1 MSDALLAAE
10 LLAAAPS
17 RLGGIWLRGQAAER
31 NAVLALLNEAFAG
44 RPVRRLPVHI
54 DEERLCGGI
63 DVASS
68 LSAGY
73 RVEQAGLLQEAA
85 GGLLIIPMAERLSV
99 MVAGRIAQAMD
110 DGAGFALALID
121 DGGEEEIPPVSLT
134 ERAAFWCDFGAS
146 PPESGPDR
154 SGPDRSGANRSG
166 LDQSGADRFGAD
178 RFGPDQSDADQSG
191 PGIPKP
197 RRSLTASGATIT
209 PDDRKNLAALT
220 IALGVDSARAMLFA
234 QTAASLC
241 AQLDERDNIADQ
253 DMALVARL
261 ILGPRATRIP
271 QQAADEPPPPEAED
285 EPPPPPP
292 DAQDAPPPPAEG
304 DDSPPDDSEPE
315 QHDLD
320 QLDDLIL
327 AAALASIPKDL
338 LARMGEGR
346 GARRAT
352 SGGGEGRKRA
362 SQLRGRPLG
371 ARPGL
376 PRGGARLAL
385 IDTLR
390 AAVPWQEIR
399 RQQEGG
405 DAPKRLRI
413 RKGDLRIR
421 RFEERAEA
429 LTIFAVDASGSSAM
443 ARLAEAKGAVE
454 LMLAQSYVKRAQV
467 ALIAFRGTSAE
478 LLLPPTRSLT
488 RAKKVLG
495 ELPGGGGTP
504 LALGLAAASDL
515 AEAQVAR
522 GRTPFVA
529 VLTDGKGNID
539 KNGQPG
545 RAQAGAD
552 AMVAARRFALSGM
565 QGVVIDI
572 SARPQP
578 EAAAIAAAMRARYLA
593 LPRADARGVERAVS
607 ALQFG
612 NAG

>member
-1 MSDALLAAE
+1 MTDTLMAAR
-10 LLAAAPS
+10 LLAAAPR
-17 RLGGIWLRGQAAER
+17 RLGGIWLRGPGPEREAA
-31 NAVLALLNEAFAG
+31 LALLTAAFHG
-44 RPVRRLPVHI
+44 RPLRRVPVHI
-54 DEERLCGGI
+54 DEERLCGGL
-63 DVASS
+63 DVAAS
-68 LSAGY
+68 LSAGH
-73 RVEQAGLLQEAA
+73 RIEQTGMLQEAA
-85 GGLLIIPMAERLSV
+85 GGLLVVPMAERLSA

-110 DGAGFALALID
+110 AGTGFALVLLD
-121 DGGEEEIPPVSLT
+121 DGTEDEVPPVSLT
-134 ERAAFWCDFGAS
+134 ERVAFWCEGMGSPATSSSPVAERPSAS
-146 PPESGPDR
+146 ALPVAPPTGSGQTE
-154 SGPDRSGANRSG
+154 GAN
-166 LDQSGADRFGAD
+166 AE
-178 RFGPDQSDADQSG
+178 
-191 PGIPKP
+191 K
-197 RRSLTASGATIT
+197 SLA
-209 PDDRKNLAALT
+209 NLSL
-220 IALGVDSARAMLFA
+220 ALGVDSARALLFA
-234 QTAASLC
+234 QAATRLHAEWHARDHATDEDLAFTA
-241 AQLDERDNIADQ
+241 RT
-253 DMALVARL
+253 V
-261 ILGPRATRIP
+261 LGPRATRIP
-271 QQAADEPPPPEAED
+271 QQAE

-292 DAQDAPPPPAEG
+292 EGEDEPPPGDAE
-304 DDSPPDDSEPE
+304 SEQE
-315 QHDLD
+315 QHDPD

-327 AAALASIPKDL
+327 AAALASIPKDV
-338 LARMGEGR
+338 LARIGEGR
-346 GARRAT
+346 GARRAI
-352 SGGGEGRKRA
+352 GGGGAGRKRA
-362 SQLRGRPLG
+362 SQMRGRPLG

-399 RQQEGG
+399 RQQEAP

-429 LTIFAVDASGSSAM
+429 LTIFAVDASGSSAL

-504 LALGLAAASDL
+504 LALGLAAAAEL
-515 AEAQVAR
+515 AETQAAR

-529 VLTDGKGNID
+529 LLTDGKGNID
-539 KNGQPG
+539 KHGQPG
-545 RAQAGAD
+545 RAQAGED
-552 AMVAARRFALSGM
+552 ALAAARRFAGSGT

-593 LPRADARGVERAVS
+593 LPRADARGVEQAVS

-612 NAG
+612 KAS

>member
-10 LLAAAPS
+10 LLAAAPA
-17 RLGGIWLRGQAAER
+17 RLGGMWLRGHGGAQR
-31 NAVLALLNEAFAG
+31 DAVLAYLTEAFAG
-44 RPVRRLPVHI
+44 RPMRRLPVHI

-68 LSAGY
+68 LSAGR
-73 RVEQAGLLQEAA
+73 RVEQTGLLQEAA
-85 GGLLIIPMAERLSV
+85 GGLLIVPMAERLSA
-99 MVAGRIAQAMD
+99 MIAGRIAQAMD
-110 DGAGFALALID
+110 TGAGFALVLID
-121 DGGEEEIPPVSLT
+121 DGGEEEVPPVSLT
-134 ERAAFWCDFGAS
+134 ERVAFWCDFSGQRSPDNPPSICPEPLGWPAGRPLGINFSAS
-146 PPESGPDR
+146 PGSRGTFAPPVARGPSTR
-154 SGPDRSGANRSG
+154 SGQTEGGVGLADEDR
-166 LDQSGADRFGAD
+166 Q
-178 RFGPDQSDADQSG
+178 
-191 PGIPKP
+191 
-197 RRSLTASGATIT
+197 
-209 PDDRKNLAALT
+209 NLASITL
-220 IALGVDSARAMLFA
+220 ALGVDSARALLFA
-234 QTAASLC
+234 QATASLA
-241 AQLDERDNIADQ
+241 AQIDERDAISDEDLQ
-253 DMALVARL
+253 FTARTV
-261 ILGPRATRIP
+261 LGPRATRIP
-271 QQAADEPPPPEAED
+271 QQAEDQAPPPHPPPEGENEPPP
-285 EPPPPPP
+285 
-292 DAQDAPPPPAEG
+292 G
-304 DDSPPDDSEPE
+304 DSDGEHE
-315 QHDLD
+315 QHDPD
-320 QLDDLIL
+320 HLDDLIL
-327 AAALASIPKDL
+327 EAVLASIPKDV
-338 LARMGEGR
+338 LARIGEGR
-346 GARRAT
+346 SARAT
-352 SGGGEGRKRA
+352 TGSGGAGRKRA
-362 SQLRGRPLG
+362 SQLRGRPMG

-399 RQQEGG
+399 RQQEAQ
-405 DAPKRLRI
+405 DAPRRLRI

-467 ALIAFRGTSAE
+467 ALIAFRGTTAE

-504 LALGLAAASDL
+504 LALGLAAASAL
-515 AEAQVAR
+515 AEVQAAR

-529 VLTDGKGNID
+529 LLTDGKGNID

-545 RAQAGAD
+545 RAQAGID
-552 AMVAARRFALSGM
+552 ALAAAKRFAQSGI
-565 QGVVIDI
+565 QAVVIDI

-593 LPRADARGVERAVS
+593 LPRADARSVERAVS

-612 NAG
+612 NAA

>member
-10 LLAAAPS
+10 LLSAAPA
-17 RLGGIWLRGQAAER
+17 RLGGMWLRGPSAER
-31 NAVLALLNEAFAG
+31 DAVLAFLTEEFAD

-68 LSAGY
+68 LSAG
-73 RVEQAGLLQEAA
+73 RRIEQAGLLQEVE
-85 GGLLIIPMAERLSV
+85 GGLLVVPMAERLSA

-110 DGAGFALALID
+110 AGAGFALVLID
-121 DGGEEEIPPVSLT
+121 DGAEEEVPPVSLT
-134 ERAAFWCDFGAS
+134 ERVAFWCDFSDVAQNAPSAPRSEFPS
-146 PPESGPDR
+146 PSTPPVGVAQDKLQPPAEVEGPSATGSAHVPRLR
-154 SGPDRSGANRSG
+154 SGQAEGGSPVQPQDRQTLAN
-166 LDQSGADRFGAD
+166 
-178 RFGPDQSDADQSG
+178 
-191 PGIPKP
+191 
-197 RRSLTASGATIT
+197 IT
-209 PDDRKNLAALT
+209 L
-220 IALGVDSARAMLFA
+220 ALGIDSARAMLFA
-234 QTAASLC
+234 QAAVSLA
-241 AQLDERDNIADQ
+241 AQIDERDSVTDDDIQ
-253 DMALVARL
+253 FVVRTV
-261 ILGPRATRIP
+261 LGPRATRIP
-271 QQAADEPPPPEAED
+271 QQVE

-292 DAQDAPPPPAEG
+292 PEGEAPPPPG
-304 DDSPPDDSEPE
+304 DTDGEQE
-315 QHDLD
+315 QHDPD

-327 AAALASIPKDL
+327 AAVLASIPKDV
-338 LARMGEGR
+338 LARIGEGR
-346 GARRAT
+346 SARRST
-352 SGGGEGRKRA
+352 GGGGAGRKRA
-362 SQLRGRPLG
+362 SQMRGRPLG

-399 RQQEGG
+399 RQQEGV

-429 LTIFAVDASGSSAM
+429 LTIFAVDASGSSAL

-467 ALIAFRGTSAE
+467 ALIAFRGTSAD

-504 LALGLAAASDL
+504 LALGLSAAAEL
-515 AEAQVAR
+515 AETQAAR

-539 KNGQPG
+539 RNGQPG
-545 RAQAGAD
+545 RAQAGED
-552 AMVAARRFALSGM
+552 ALAAARRFAQSGT
-565 QGVVIDI
+565 QAVVIDI
-572 SARPQP
+572 SARSQP

-612 NAG
+612 NNT

>member
-10 LLAAAPS
+10 LLAAAPA
-17 RLGGIWLRGQAAER
+17 RLGGMWLRGPSAER
-31 NAVLALLNEAFAG
+31 DAVLAFLTEEFAD
-44 RPVRRLPVHI
+44 RTVRRLPVHI

-68 LSAGY
+68 LSAG
-73 RVEQAGLLQEAA
+73 RRIEQAGLLEEVA
-85 GGLLIIPMAERLSV
+85 GGLLIVPMAERLGA

-110 DGAGFALALID
+110 AGAGFALVLID
-121 DGGEEEIPPVSLT
+121 DGGEEEVPPVSLT
-134 ERAAFWCDFGAS
+134 ERVAFWCDFSVAGQQTPSVPAS
-146 PPESGPDR
+146 EVPSGRPAGQPRDSEQTEVAVLVRGEDR
-154 SGPDRSGANRSG
+154 QTLAN
-166 LDQSGADRFGAD
+166 
-178 RFGPDQSDADQSG
+178 
-191 PGIPKP
+191 
-197 RRSLTASGATIT
+197 IT
-209 PDDRKNLAALT
+209 L
-220 IALGVDSARAMLFA
+220 ALGIDSARAMLFA
-234 QTAASLC
+234 QTALSLS
-241 AQLDERDNIADQ
+241 AQVDERDAVTDDDIQFVVRN
-253 DMALVARL
+253 V
-261 ILGPRATRIP
+261 LGPRATRIP
-271 QQAADEPPPPEAED
+271 QQAEDPPPPPPPEGED
-285 EPPPPPP
+285 EPPP
-292 DAQDAPPPPAEG
+292 G
-304 DDSPPDDSEPE
+304 DSESDQE
-315 QHDLD
+315 QHDPD

-327 AAALASIPKDL
+327 AAVLASIPKDV
-338 LARMGEGR
+338 LARIGEGR
-346 GARRAT
+346 SARRAT
-352 SGGGEGRKRA
+352 GAGGAGRKRA
-362 SQLRGRPLG
+362 SQMRGRPLD

-390 AAVPWQEIR
+390 TAVPWQEIR
-399 RQQEGG
+399 RQQEGM

-429 LTIFAVDASGSSAM
+429 LTIFAVDASGSSAL

-467 ALIAFRGTSAE
+467 ALIAFRGTSAD

-504 LALGLAAASDL
+504 LALGLSAAAEL
-515 AEAQVAR
+515 AETQAAR

-539 KNGQPG
+539 KHGQPG
-545 RAQAGAD
+545 RAQAGED
-552 AMVAARRFALSGM
+552 ALAAARRFAQSGT

-612 NAG
+612 KSA

>member
-10 LLAAAPS
+10 LLAAAPA
-17 RLGGIWLRGQAAER
+17 RLGGIWLRGQGAER
-31 NAVLALLNEAFAG
+31 DAVLAFLTEEFSD
-44 RPVRRLPVHI
+44 RPLRRLPVHI

-68 LSAGY
+68 LSAG
-73 RVEQAGLLQEAA
+73 RRIEQAGLLQEVA
-85 GGLLIIPMAERLSV
+85 GGLLVVPMAERLSG

-110 DGAGFALALID
+110 AGAGFALVLID
-121 DGGEEEIPPVSLT
+121 DGGEEEVPPVSLT
-134 ERAAFWCDFGAS
+134 ERMAFWCDFEGDREKAPS
-146 PPESGPDR
+146 PPPSVFPSEVEGPRANGSAHVPRLR
-154 SGPDRSGANRSG
+154 SGQAEVGSAVGMEDRQTLAN
-166 LDQSGADRFGAD
+166 
-178 RFGPDQSDADQSG
+178 
-191 PGIPKP
+191 
-197 RRSLTASGATIT
+197 IT
-209 PDDRKNLAALT
+209 L
-220 IALGVDSARAMLFA
+220 ALGIDSARAMLFA
-234 QTAASLC
+234 QSALSLS
-241 AQLDERDNIADQ
+241 AQIDERDTVTDDDIQ
-253 DMALVARL
+253 FVARTV
-261 ILGPRATRIP
+261 LGPRATRIP
-271 QQAADEPPPPEAED
+271 QQAEDQPPPPPEGED
-285 EPPPPPP
+285 EPPP
-292 DAQDAPPPPAEG
+292 G
-304 DDSPPDDSEPE
+304 DSDGDQEP
-315 QHDLD
+315 HDPD

-327 AAALASIPKDL
+327 AAVLASIPKDV
-338 LARMGEGR
+338 LARIGEGR
-346 GARRAT
+346 PARRSTGA
-352 SGGGEGRKRA
+352 GGAGRKRA

-399 RQQEGG
+399 RQQEGM

-413 RKGDLRIR
+413 RKGDLRIH
-421 RFEERAEA
+421 RFEDRAEA
-429 LTIFAVDASGSSAM
+429 LTIFAVDASGSSAL

-467 ALIAFRGTSAE
+467 ALIAFRGTSAD

-504 LALGLAAASDL
+504 LALGLSAASEL
-515 AEAQVAR
+515 AETQAAR

-545 RAQAGAD
+545 RAQAGED
-552 AMVAARRFALSGM
+552 ALAAARRFAQSGT
-565 QGVVIDI
+565 QAVVIDI

-612 NAG
+612 KNA

>member
-31 NAVLALLNEAFAG
+31 DAVLALLNEAFAG

-134 ERAAFWCDFGAS
+134 ERAAFWCDFGVS
-146 PPESGPDR
+146 PPESGP
-154 SGPDRSGANRSG
+154 
-166 LDQSGADRFGAD
+166 D

-234 QTAASLC
+234 QTASSLC

-271 QQAADEPPPPEAED
+271 QQAADEPPPPPPEAED

-292 DAQDAPPPPAEG
+292 DVQDTPPPPAEG

>member
-31 NAVLALLNEAFAG
+31 DAVLALLNEAFAG

-146 PPESGPDR
+146 PPESGADRSGADR
-154 SGPDRSGANRSG
+154 SGPD
-166 LDQSGADRFGAD
+166 L
-178 RFGPDQSDADQSG
+178 SDADQSG
-191 PGIPKP
+191 PSTHKP
-197 RRSLTASGATIT
+197 RRAHTASGATIT

-271 QQAADEPPPPEAED
+271 QQAADEPPPPPPEAED

-292 DAQDAPPPPAEG
+292 DVQDTPPPPAEG

>member
-10 LLAAAPS
+10 LLAAAPA
-17 RLGGIWLRGQAAER
+17 RLGGMWLRGPSAER
-31 NAVLALLNEAFAG
+31 DAVLAFLTEEFAD
-44 RPVRRLPVHI
+44 RTVRRLPVHI

-68 LSAGY
+68 LSAG
-73 RVEQAGLLQEAA
+73 RRIEQAGLLQEVE
-85 GGLLIIPMAERLSV
+85 GGLLIVPMAERLSA

-110 DGAGFALALID
+110 AGAGFALVLVD
-121 DGGEEEIPPVSLT
+121 DGGEEEVPPVSLT
-134 ERAAFWCDFGAS
+134 ERVAFWCDFSVAAHQAPGTPAS
-146 PPESGPDR
+146 EFPSVVEGRYADGNAHVPRLR
-154 SGPDRSGANRSG
+154 SGQTEMVSLVRLENRQTLAN
-166 LDQSGADRFGAD
+166 
-178 RFGPDQSDADQSG
+178 
-191 PGIPKP
+191 
-197 RRSLTASGATIT
+197 IT
-209 PDDRKNLAALT
+209 L
-220 IALGVDSARAMLFA
+220 ALGIDSARAMLFA
-234 QTAASLC
+234 QSALSLS
-241 AQLDERDNIADQ
+241 AQIDERDSVTDDDIQ
-253 DMALVARL
+253 FVARTV
-261 ILGPRATRIP
+261 LGPRATRIP
-271 QQAADEPPPPEAED
+271 QQAE

-292 DAQDAPPPPAEG
+292 PEGEDEPPPG
-304 DDSPPDDSEPE
+304 DSESDQE
-315 QHDLD
+315 QHDPD

-327 AAALASIPKDL
+327 AAVLASIPKDV
-338 LARMGEGR
+338 LARIGEGR
-346 GARRAT
+346 SARRAT
-352 SGGGEGRKRA
+352 GAGGAGRKRA
-362 SQLRGRPLG
+362 SQMRGRPLG

-390 AAVPWQEIR
+390 TAVPWQEIR
-399 RQQEGG
+399 RQQEGM

-429 LTIFAVDASGSSAM
+429 LTIFAVDASGSSAL

-467 ALIAFRGTSAE
+467 ALIAFRGTSAD

-504 LALGLAAASDL
+504 LALGLSAAAEL
-515 AEAQVAR
+515 AETQAAR

-539 KNGQPG
+539 KHGQPG
-545 RAQAGAD
+545 RAQAGED
-552 AMVAARRFALSGM
+552 ALAAARRFAQSGT

-593 LPRADARGVERAVS
+593 LPRADARGVERAVT

-612 NAG
+612 KTT

>member
-1 MSDALLAAE
+1 MSDSLLAAE
-10 LLAAAPS
+10 LLAAAPA
-17 RLGGIWLRGQAAER
+17 RLGGMWLRGSSAER
-31 NAVLALLNEAFAG
+31 DAVLAFLTEEFAD

-68 LSAGY
+68 LSAG
-73 RVEQAGLLQEAA
+73 RRIEQAGLLQEVE
-85 GGLLIIPMAERLSV
+85 GGLLVVPMAERMNG

-110 DGAGFALALID
+110 AGAGFALVLID
-121 DGGEEEIPPVSLT
+121 DGGEEEVPPVSLT
-134 ERAAFWCDFGAS
+134 ERVAFWCDF
-146 PPESGPDR
+146 
-154 SGPDRSGANRSG
+154 SGAAPLVPETALPRIPERSRG
-166 LDQSGADRFGAD
+166 TRALPAAKGPSTSLGNTGGGVEIAQADRQTLAN
-178 RFGPDQSDADQSG
+178 
-191 PGIPKP
+191 
-197 RRSLTASGATIT
+197 IT
-209 PDDRKNLAALT
+209 L
-220 IALGVDSARAMLFA
+220 ALGIDSARAMLFA
-234 QTAASLC
+234 QSALSLSV
-241 AQLDERDNIADQ
+241 QIDERDTITDNDIQ
-253 DMALVARL
+253 FVVRTV
-261 ILGPRATRIP
+261 LGPRATRIP
-271 QQAADEPPPPEAED
+271 QQAEDPPPPPPPEGED
-285 EPPPPPP
+285 EPPP
-292 DAQDAPPPPAEG
+292 G
-304 DDSPPDDSEPE
+304 DSESDQE
-315 QHDLD
+315 QHDPD

-327 AAALASIPKDL
+327 AAVLASIPKDV
-338 LARMGEGR
+338 LARIGEGR
-346 GARRAT
+346 SARRAT
-352 SGGGEGRKRA
+352 GAGGAGRKRA
-362 SQLRGRPLG
+362 SQMRGRPLG

-390 AAVPWQEIR
+390 TAVPWQEIR
-399 RQQEGG
+399 RQQEGV

-429 LTIFAVDASGSSAM
+429 LTIFAVDASGSSAL

-467 ALIAFRGTSAE
+467 ALIAFRGTSAD

-504 LALGLAAASDL
+504 LALGLSVAAEL
-515 AEAQVAR
+515 AETQAAR

-539 KNGQPG
+539 KHGQPG
-545 RAQAGAD
+545 RAQAGED
-552 AMVAARRFALSGM
+552 ALAAARRFAQSGT
-565 QGVVIDI
+565 QAVVIDI

-593 LPRADARGVERAVS
+593 LPRADARGVERAVT

-612 NAG
+612 KTT

>member
-1 MSDALLAAE
+1 MSDALLAAD
-10 LLAAAPS
+10 LLAAAPA
-17 RLGGIWLRGQAAER
+17 RLGGMWLRGPSAER
-31 NAVLALLNEAFAG
+31 DAVLAFLAEEFAD

-68 LSAGY
+68 LSAG
-73 RVEQAGLLQEAA
+73 RRIEQAGLLEEVA
-85 GGLLIIPMAERLSV
+85 GGLLVVPMAERMSG

-110 DGAGFALALID
+110 AGAGFALVLID
-121 DGGEEEIPPVSLT
+121 DGGEEEVPPVSLT
-134 ERAAFWCDFGAS
+134 ERVAFWCDFS
-146 PPESGPDR
+146 SQE
-154 SGPDRSGANRSG
+154 
-166 LDQSGADRFGAD
+166 
-178 RFGPDQSDADQSG
+178 
-191 PGIPKP
+191 PKP
-197 RRSLTASGATIT
+197 SSAVFPSEVEGPRATGSAHVLRPPGQTGKLIPSGRPAGQPRGSAQTEGGRIVGQEHRQTLANIT
-209 PDDRKNLAALT
+209 L
-220 IALGVDSARAMLFA
+220 ALGIDSARAMLFA
-234 QTAASLC
+234 QAALSLS
-241 AQLDERDNIADQ
+241 AQIDERDSITDDDIQ
-253 DMALVARL
+253 FVARTV
-261 ILGPRATRIP
+261 LGPRATRIP
-271 QQAADEPPPPEAED
+271 QQAE

-292 DAQDAPPPPAEG
+292 PEGEEEPPPG
-304 DDSPPDDSEPE
+304 DNDGEDE
-315 QHDLD
+315 QHDPD

-327 AAALASIPKDL
+327 AAVLASIPKDV
-338 LARMGEGR
+338 LARIGEGR
-346 GARRAT
+346 SARRAT
-352 SGGGEGRKRA
+352 GAGGAGRKRA
-362 SQLRGRPLG
+362 SQMRGRPLG

-376 PRGGARLAL
+376 PHGGARLAL

-390 AAVPWQEIR
+390 TAVPWQEIR
-399 RQQEGG
+399 RQQEGM

-429 LTIFAVDASGSSAM
+429 LTIFAVDASGSSAL

-504 LALGLAAASDL
+504 LALGLSAAAEL
-515 AEAQVAR
+515 AETQAAR

-539 KNGQPG
+539 RNGQPG
-545 RAQAGAD
+545 RAQAGED
-552 AMVAARRFALSGM
+552 ALAAARRFAQSGT
-565 QGVVIDI
+565 QAVVIDI

-612 NAG
+612 KAS

>member
-1 MSDALLAAE
+1 MIDALTAAQ
-10 LLAAAPS
+10 LLARAPK
-17 RLGGIWLRGQAAER
+17 RLGGIWLRGQGAQRAL
-31 NAVLALLNEAFAG
+31 VLAGLQAEFSD
-44 RPVRRLPVHI
+44 RPQRRVPAHV

-63 DVASS
+63 DIASS
-68 LSAGY
+68 LASG
-73 RVEQAGLLQEAA
+73 RRIEQAGLLQEAA
-85 GGLLIIPMAERLSV
+85 GGLLIVPMAERMSA

-110 DGAGFALALID
+110 AGAGFALVLID
-121 DGGEEEIPPVSLT
+121 DGTEDEIPPVSLT
-134 ERAAFWCDFGAS
+134 ERVAFWCDFS
-146 PPESGPDR
+146 
-154 SGPDRSGANRSG
+154 
-166 LDQSGADRFGAD
+166 ADTEPHD
-178 RFGPDQSDADQSG
+178 
-191 PGIPKP
+191 
-197 RRSLTASGATIT
+197 RRSALTAETFAGDLLAEDSVLSNVGVIPVDSWSGVTKAQLG
-209 PDDRKNLAALT
+209 RALAAEDRLT
-220 IALGVDSARAMLFA
+220 LANISIALGIDSVRAMLFA
-234 QTAASLC
+234 QTALSLC
-241 AQLDERDNIADQ
+241 VEGDGRDCVTDDDIQ
-253 DMALVARL
+253 FVARTV
-261 ILGPRATRIP
+261 LGPRATCIP
-271 QQAADEPPPPEAED
+271 QQAE

-292 DAQDAPPPPAEG
+292 PPEDEHDDAPPPDQNEG
-304 DDSPPDDSEPE
+304 EQE
-315 QHDLD
+315 QHDPD
-320 QLDDLIL
+320 QRDDLVL
-327 AAALASIPKDL
+327 AAVLAAIPKDV
-338 LARMGEGR
+338 LARIGEGR
-346 GARRAT
+346 SARRVT
-352 SGGGEGRKRA
+352 GGGGAGRKRA
-362 SQLRGRPLG
+362 SRLRGRPLG

-390 AAVPWQEIR
+390 TAVPWQEIR
-399 RQQEGG
+399 RQQDGV

-429 LTIFAVDASGSSAM
+429 LTIFAVDASGSSAL

-467 ALIAFRGTSAE
+467 ALIAFRGSSAD

-504 LALGLAAASDL
+504 LALGLSAATEL
-515 AEAQVAR
+515 AEAQAAR

-529 VLTDGKGNID
+529 LLTDGKGNID

-545 RAQAGAD
+545 RAQAGED
-552 AMVAARRFALSGM
+552 ALSAARRFAASNT
-565 QGVVIDI
+565 QAVVIDI

-612 NAG
+612 NGA

>member
-10 LLAAAPS
+10 LLATAPS
-17 RLGGIWLRGQAAER
+17 RLGGIWLRGQGAER
-31 NAVLALLNEAFAG
+31 EAVLAFLTEEFAD

-68 LSAGY
+68 LAAG
-73 RVEQAGLLQEAA
+73 RRIEQAGLLQEVA
-85 GGLLIIPMAERLSV
+85 GGLLVVPMAERMSG

-110 DGAGFALALID
+110 AGAGFALVLID
-121 DGGEEEIPPVSLT
+121 DGGEEEVPPVSLT
-134 ERAAFWCDFGAS
+134 ERVAFWCDFS
-146 PPESGPDR
+146 SQEPKSSRPEFPSGRPAGQPRGSGQAEVGTVVRKEDR
-154 SGPDRSGANRSG
+154 QTLAN
-166 LDQSGADRFGAD
+166 
-178 RFGPDQSDADQSG
+178 
-191 PGIPKP
+191 
-197 RRSLTASGATIT
+197 IT
-209 PDDRKNLAALT
+209 L
-220 IALGVDSARAMLFA
+220 ALGIDSARAMLFA
-234 QTAASLC
+234 QSALALS
-241 AQLDERDNIADQ
+241 AQIEDRDSITDDDIQ
-253 DMALVARL
+253 FVARNV
-261 ILGPRATRIP
+261 LGPRATRIP
-271 QQAADEPPPPEAED
+271 QQAE

-292 DAQDAPPPPAEG
+292 PEGEDEPPPG
-304 DDSPPDDSEPE
+304 DSESDQE
-315 QHDLD
+315 QHDPD

-327 AAALASIPKDL
+327 AAVLASIPKDV
-338 LARMGEGR
+338 LARIGEGR
-346 GARRAT
+346 SARRSTGA
-352 SGGGEGRKRA
+352 GGAGRKRA

-399 RQQEGG
+399 RQQEGA

-429 LTIFAVDASGSSAM
+429 LTIFAVDASGSSAL

-467 ALIAFRGTSAE
+467 ALIAFRGTSAD

-504 LALGLAAASDL
+504 LALGLSAAAEL
-515 AEAQVAR
+515 AETQAAR

-545 RAQAGAD
+545 RAQAGED
-552 AMVAARRFALSGM
+552 ALAAAKRFAQSGT
-565 QGVVIDI
+565 QAVVIDI
-572 SARPQP
+572 SARSQP

-612 NAG
+612 KTA

>member
-1 MSDALLAAE
+1 MSDALLAAD
-10 LLAAAPS
+10 LLAAAPA
-17 RLGGIWLRGQAAER
+17 RLGGMWLRGPSAER
-31 NAVLALLNEAFAG
+31 DAVLAFLAEEFAD

-68 LSAGY
+68 LSAG
-73 RVEQAGLLQEAA
+73 RRIEQAGLLEEVA
-85 GGLLIIPMAERLSV
+85 GGLLVVPMAERMGG

-110 DGAGFALALID
+110 AGAGFALVLID
-121 DGGEEEIPPVSLT
+121 DGGEEEVPPVSLT
-134 ERAAFWCDFGAS
+134 ERVAFWCDFSTNPAVIA
-146 PPESGPDR
+146 PESDLSRIPEGLGNTGGGCTVAAQDR
-154 SGPDRSGANRSG
+154 QTLAN
-166 LDQSGADRFGAD
+166 
-178 RFGPDQSDADQSG
+178 
-191 PGIPKP
+191 
-197 RRSLTASGATIT
+197 IT
-209 PDDRKNLAALT
+209 L
-220 IALGVDSARAMLFA
+220 ALGIDSARAMLFA
-234 QTAASLC
+234 QSALSFS
-241 AQLDERDNIADQ
+241 AQIDERDSITDDDIQ
-253 DMALVARL
+253 FVART

-271 QQAADEPPPPEAED
+271 QQAE

-292 DAQDAPPPPAEG
+292 PEGEEEPPPG
-304 DDSPPDDSEPE
+304 DNDGEDE
-315 QHDLD
+315 QHDPD

-327 AAALASIPKDL
+327 AAVLASIPKDV
-338 LARMGEGR
+338 LARIGEGR
-346 GARRAT
+346 SARRAT
-352 SGGGEGRKRA
+352 GAGGAGRKRA
-362 SQLRGRPLG
+362 SQMRGRPLG

-390 AAVPWQEIR
+390 TAVPWQEIR
-399 RQQEGG
+399 RQQEGM

-429 LTIFAVDASGSSAM
+429 LTIFAVDASGSSAL

-504 LALGLAAASDL
+504 LALGLSAAAEL
-515 AEAQVAR
+515 AETQAAR

-539 KNGQPG
+539 RNGQPG
-545 RAQAGAD
+545 RAQAGED
-552 AMVAARRFALSGM
+552 ALAAARRFAQSGT
-565 QGVVIDI
+565 QAVVIDI

-612 NAG
+612 KAS

>member
-1 MSDALLAAE
+1 MSDALLAAD
-10 LLAAAPS
+10 LLAAAPA
-17 RLGGIWLRGQAAER
+17 RLGGMWLRGPSAER
-31 NAVLALLNEAFAG
+31 DAVLAFLAEEFAD

-68 LSAGY
+68 LSAG
-73 RVEQAGLLQEAA
+73 RRIEQAGLLQEIE
-85 GGLLIIPMAERLSV
+85 GGLLVVPMAERLGS

-110 DGAGFALALID
+110 AGAGFALVLID

-134 ERAAFWCDFGAS
+134 ERVAFWCDFSAS
-146 PPESGPDR
+146 APTVSETPTPRISERSRGTRARKVATGPSTSRSDREVYPERPACR
-154 SGPDRSGANRSG
+154 PAE
-166 LDQSGADRFGAD
+166 
-178 RFGPDQSDADQSG
+178 G
-191 PGIPKP
+191 PGNTGGE
-197 RRSLTASGATIT
+197 SLVRVEDRQTLANIT
-209 PDDRKNLAALT
+209 L
-220 IALGVDSARAMLFA
+220 ALGIDSARAMLFA
-234 QTAASLC
+234 QAALSLS
-241 AQLDERDNIADQ
+241 AQIDERDSITDDDIQ
-253 DMALVARL
+253 FVARTV
-261 ILGPRATRIP
+261 LGPRATRIP
-271 QQAADEPPPPEAED
+271 QQAE

-292 DAQDAPPPPAEG
+292 PEGEEEPPPG
-304 DDSPPDDSEPE
+304 DNDGEDE
-315 QHDLD
+315 QHDPD

-327 AAALASIPKDL
+327 AAVLASIPKDV
-338 LARMGEGR
+338 LARIGEGR
-346 GARRAT
+346 SARRAT
-352 SGGGEGRKRA
+352 GAGGAGRKRA
-362 SQLRGRPLG
+362 SQMRGRPLG

-390 AAVPWQEIR
+390 TAVPWQEIR
-399 RQQEGG
+399 RQQEGM
-405 DAPKRLRI
+405 DAPRRLRI

-429 LTIFAVDASGSSAM
+429 LTIFAVDASGSSAL

-504 LALGLAAASDL
+504 LALGLSAAAEL
-515 AEAQVAR
+515 AETQAAR

-539 KNGQPG
+539 RNGQPG
-545 RAQAGAD
+545 RAQAGED
-552 AMVAARRFALSGM
+552 ALAAARRFAQSGT
-565 QGVVIDI
+565 QAVVIDI

-612 NAG
+612 KAS

>member
-10 LLAAAPS
+10 LLAAAPA
-17 RLGGIWLRGQAAER
+17 RLGGMWLRGQAAER
-31 NAVLALLNEAFAG
+31 DAVLAFLAEEFAG
-44 RPVRRLPVHI
+44 LPVRRLPVHI

-68 LSAGY
+68 LSAG
-73 RVEQAGLLQEAA
+73 RRIEQAGLLEEVA
-85 GGLLIIPMAERLSV
+85 GGLLIVPMAERLGG

-110 DGAGFALALID
+110 AGAGFALVLID
-121 DGGEEEIPPVSLT
+121 DGGEEEVPPVSLT
-134 ERAAFWCDFGAS
+134 ERVAFWCDFSANPAS
-146 PPESGPDR
+146 TVSGSDLPRIPERSRGTRALPVAKGP
-154 SGPDRSGANRSG
+154 STSLGNTEGG
-166 LDQSGADRFGAD
+166 LELAKADRQTLAN
-178 RFGPDQSDADQSG
+178 
-191 PGIPKP
+191 
-197 RRSLTASGATIT
+197 IT
-209 PDDRKNLAALT
+209 L
-220 IALGVDSARAMLFA
+220 ALGIDSARAMLFA
-234 QTAASLC
+234 QSALWLSAHIE
-241 AQLDERDNIADQ
+241 DRDAITDDDTQ
-253 DMALVARL
+253 FVARTV
-261 ILGPRATRIP
+261 LGPRATRIP
-271 QQAADEPPPPEAED
+271 QQAE

-292 DAQDAPPPPAEG
+292 PEGEDEPPPG
-304 DDSPPDDSEPE
+304 DNDGEDE
-315 QHDLD
+315 QHDPD

-327 AAALASIPKDL
+327 ASVLASIPKDV
-338 LARMGEGR
+338 LARIGEGR
-346 GARRAT
+346 SARRAT
-352 SGGGEGRKRA
+352 GGGGAGRKRA
-362 SQLRGRPLG
+362 SQMRGRPLG

-390 AAVPWQEIR
+390 TAVPWQEIR
-399 RQQEGG
+399 RQQEGV

-429 LTIFAVDASGSSAM
+429 LTIFAVDASGSSAL

-504 LALGLAAASDL
+504 LALGLSAAGEL
-515 AEAQVAR
+515 AETQAAR

-529 VLTDGKGNID
+529 LLTDGKGNID

-545 RAQAGAD
+545 RAQAGED
-552 AMVAARRFALSGM
+552 ALAAAKRFAQSGT
-565 QGVVIDI
+565 QAVVIDI

-612 NAG
+612 KST

>member
-1 MSDALLAAE
+1 MTDGLLAAE
-10 LLAAAPS
+10 MLAAAPA
-17 RLGGIWLRGQAAER
+17 RLGGLWLRGPSAER
-31 NAVLALLNEAFAG
+31 DAVLAFLTELFAG

-68 LSAGY
+68 LSAGR

-85 GGLLIIPMAERLSV
+85 GGLLVVPMAERLSA

-110 DGAGFALALID
+110 AGAGFALVLID
-121 DGGEEEIPPVSLT
+121 DGGEEEVPPVSLT
-134 ERAAFWCDFGAS
+134 ERVAFWCDFSTNPAAIAPGLNH
-146 PPESGPDR
+146 PR
-154 SGPDRSGANRSG
+154 SGNTGGESLVRAEDRQTLAN
-166 LDQSGADRFGAD
+166 
-178 RFGPDQSDADQSG
+178 
-191 PGIPKP
+191 
-197 RRSLTASGATIT
+197 IT
-209 PDDRKNLAALT
+209 L
-220 IALGVDSARAMLFA
+220 ALGIDSARAMLFA
-234 QTAASLC
+234 QAALSLS
-241 AQLDERDNIADQ
+241 AQIEECDTTTDEDIQ
-253 DMALVARL
+253 FVARTV
-261 ILGPRATRIP
+261 LGPRATRIP
-271 QQAADEPPPPEAED
+271 QQAE

-292 DAQDAPPPPAEG
+292 PEGEDEPPPG
-304 DDSPPDDSEPE
+304 DNDGEQE
-315 QHDLD
+315 QHDPD

-327 AAALASIPKDL
+327 AAVLASIPKDV
-338 LARMGEGR
+338 LARIGEGR
-346 GARRAT
+346 RARRSTGA
-352 SGGGEGRKRA
+352 GGAGRKRA
-362 SQLRGRPLG
+362 SLSRGRPLG

-399 RQQEGG
+399 RQQEGH

-413 RKGDLRIR
+413 RKADLRVR

-429 LTIFAVDASGSSAM
+429 LTIFAVDASGSSAL

-504 LALGLAAASDL
+504 LALGLAAAADL
-515 AEAQVAR
+515 ADTQAAR

-539 KNGQPG
+539 RTGKPG
-545 RAQAGAD
+545 RAQAGED
-552 AMVAARRFALSGM
+552 ALAAAKRFAQSGT

-612 NAG
+612 KNT

>member
-1 MSDALLAAE
+1 MTDTLMAAR
-10 LLAAAPS
+10 LLAAAPA
-17 RLGGIWLRGQAAER
+17 RLGGIWLRGPGPEREAA
-31 NAVLALLNEAFAG
+31 LALLTAAFEG
-44 RPVRRLPVHI
+44 RAVRRVPVHV

-63 DVASS
+63 DVAAS
-68 LSAGY
+68 LACGH
-73 RVEQAGLLQEAA
+73 RIEQAGLLHEAA
-85 GGLLIIPMAERLSV
+85 GGLLVVPMAERMSAL
-99 MVAGRIAQAMD
+99 VAGRIAQAMD
-110 DGAGFALALID
+110 AGAGFALVLLD
-121 DGGEEEIPPVSLT
+121 DGGEGEAPPVALT
-134 ERAAFWCDFGAS
+134 ERVAFWCEGAGIAPAPAS
-146 PPESGPDR
+146 ARLSRETQGVEVAQSL
-154 SGPDRSGANRSG
+154 AN
-166 LDQSGADRFGAD
+166 L
-178 RFGPDQSDADQSG
+178 
-191 PGIPKP
+191 
-197 RRSLTASGATIT
+197 SL
-209 PDDRKNLAALT
+209 
-220 IALGVDSARAMLFA
+220 ALGVDSARALLFA
-234 QTAASLC
+234 QTATRLH
-241 AQLDERDNIADQ
+241 AQWHSRDATDEDLAFT
-253 DMALVARL
+253 ART
-261 ILGPRATRIP
+261 ILGRRATRIP
-271 QQAADEPPPPEAED
+271 QTADDTPPPPPEAED
-285 EPPPPPP
+285 EPPPG
-292 DAQDAPPPPAEG
+292 DAE
-304 DDSPPDDSEPE
+304 SEQE
-315 QHDLD
+315 QHDPD
-320 QLDDLIL
+320 ALDDLIL
-327 AAALASIPKDL
+327 AAALASIPKDV
-338 LARMGEGR
+338 LARIGEGR
-346 GARRAT
+346 SARRA
-352 SGGGEGRKRA
+352 SGAGGAGRKRA

-399 RQQEGG
+399 RQQEAQ

-429 LTIFAVDASGSSAM
+429 LTIFAVDASGSSAL

-504 LALGLAAASDL
+504 LALGLAAASEL
-515 AEAQVAR
+515 AESQAAR

-529 VLTDGKGNID
+529 LLTDGKGNID
-539 KNGQPG
+539 KHGQPG
-545 RAQAGAD
+545 RAQAGED
-552 AMVAARRFALSGM
+552 ALAAARRFAASDT

-593 LPRADARGVERAVS
+593 LPRADARGVEQAVS

-612 NAG
+612 KAS

>member
-1 MSDALLAAE
+1 MSDALLAAQ
-10 LLAAAPS
+10 LLAAAPA
-17 RLGGIWLRGQAAER
+17 RLGGIWLRGQGAER
-31 NAVLALLNEAFAG
+31 DAVLAYLTEEFAG

-68 LSAGY
+68 LSAG
-73 RVEQAGLLQEAA
+73 RRIEQAGLLQEVA
-85 GGLLIIPMAERLSV
+85 GGLLVVPMAERLSA

-110 DGAGFALALID
+110 AGAGFALVLID
-121 DGGEEEIPPVSLT
+121 DGEEEEVPPVSLT
-134 ERAAFWCDFGAS
+134 ERVAFWSDFSQAPQAETPGQRLLSRAPEQLARHPADGLGNTKWGGHLAREDRQTLAS
-146 PPESGPDR
+146 
-154 SGPDRSGANRSG
+154 
-166 LDQSGADRFGAD
+166 
-178 RFGPDQSDADQSG
+178 
-191 PGIPKP
+191 
-197 RRSLTASGATIT
+197 IT
-209 PDDRKNLAALT
+209 L
-220 IALGVDSARAMLFA
+220 ALGIDSARAMLFA
-234 QTAASLC
+234 QSALSLS
-241 AQLDERDNIADQ
+241 AQIEERDAITDNDIQ
-253 DMALVARL
+253 FVARAV
-261 ILGPRATRIP
+261 LGPRATCIP
-271 QQAADEPPPPEAED
+271 QQAEEPPPPPEGED
-285 EPPPPPP
+285 EPPP
-292 DAQDAPPPPAEG
+292 G
-304 DDSPPDDSEPE
+304 DSESDQE
-315 QHDLD
+315 QHDPD
-320 QLDDLIL
+320 QLDDLVL
-327 AAALASIPKDL
+327 AAVLASIPKDV
-338 LARMGEGR
+338 LARIGEGR
-346 GARRAT
+346 PARRSTGA
-352 SGGGEGRKRA
+352 GGAGRKRA

-399 RQQEGG
+399 RQQEGM

-413 RKGDLRIR
+413 RKSDLRIR

-429 LTIFAVDASGSSAM
+429 LTIFAVDASGSSAL

-467 ALIAFRGTSAE
+467 ALIAFRGTSAD

-504 LALGLAAASDL
+504 LALGLSAAAEL
-515 AEAQVAR
+515 AETQAAR

-539 KNGQPG
+539 RNGQPG
-545 RAQAGAD
+545 RAQAGED
-552 AMVAARRFALSGM
+552 ALAAARRFARSGTP
-565 QGVVIDI
+565 GVVIDI

-612 NAG
+612 NNG

>member
-10 LLAAAPS
+10 LLAAAPA
-17 RLGGIWLRGQAAER
+17 RLGGMSLRGPSAER
-31 NAVLALLNEAFAG
+31 DAVLAFLTEEFAD

-68 LSAGY
+68 LSAG
-73 RVEQAGLLQEAA
+73 RRIEQAGLLQEVA
-85 GGLLIIPMAERLSV
+85 GGLLLVPMAERMSGV
-99 MVAGRIAQAMD
+99 VAGRIAQAMD
-110 DGAGFALALID
+110 AGAGFALVLVD
-121 DGGEEEIPPVSLT
+121 DGGEEEVPPVSLT
-134 ERAAFWCDFGAS
+134 ERVAFWCDFSAS
-146 PPESGPDR
+146 APSDSEAALPRIPERSRGTRAPTVAQGP
-154 SGPDRSGANRSG
+154 STSLGNTGG
-166 LDQSGADRFGAD
+166 GVEIVQADRQTLAN
-178 RFGPDQSDADQSG
+178 
-191 PGIPKP
+191 
-197 RRSLTASGATIT
+197 IT
-209 PDDRKNLAALT
+209 L
-220 IALGVDSARAMLFA
+220 ALGIDSARAMLFA
-234 QTAASLC
+234 QSALSFS
-241 AQLDERDNIADQ
+241 AQIDARDSITDDDIQ
-253 DMALVARL
+253 FVARTV
-261 ILGPRATRIP
+261 LGPRATRIP
-271 QQAADEPPPPEAED
+271 QQAE

-292 DAQDAPPPPAEG
+292 PEGEEEPPPG
-304 DDSPPDDSEPE
+304 DNDGEDE
-315 QHDLD
+315 QHDPN

-327 AAALASIPKDL
+327 AAVLASIPKDV
-338 LARMGEGR
+338 LARIGEGR
-346 GARRAT
+346 SARRAT
-352 SGGGEGRKRA
+352 GGGGAGRKRA
-362 SQLRGRPLG
+362 SQMRGRPLG

-399 RQQEGG
+399 RQQEGM

-429 LTIFAVDASGSSAM
+429 LTIFAVDASGSSAL

-467 ALIAFRGTSAE
+467 ALIAFRGTSAD

-504 LALGLAAASDL
+504 LALGLSAAAEL
-515 AEAQVAR
+515 AETQAAR

-545 RAQAGAD
+545 RAQAGED
-552 AMVAARRFALSGM
+552 ALAAARRFAQSGT

-612 NAG
+612 KAP

>member
-10 LLAAAPS
+10 MLAAAPA
-17 RLGGIWLRGQAAER
+17 RLGGLWLRGPSAER
-31 NAVLALLNEAFAG
+31 DAVLAFLTQEFAG

-68 LSAGY
+68 LSAG
-73 RVEQAGLLQEAA
+73 RRIEQAGLLQEVE
-85 GGLLIIPMAERLSV
+85 GGLLVVPMAERLSG

-110 DGAGFALALID
+110 AGAGFALVLVD
-121 DGGEEEIPPVSLT
+121 DGGEEEVPPVSLT
-134 ERAAFWCDFGAS
+134 ERVAFWCDFSEGAS
-146 PPESGPDR
+146 ASSLPRIPER
-154 SGPDRSGANRSG
+154 SRGTRALPVVKSPSTSLGNTGGGVEIA
-166 LDQSGADRFGAD
+166 
-178 RFGPDQSDADQSG
+178 QSDRQTLAN
-191 PGIPKP
+191 
-197 RRSLTASGATIT
+197 IT
-209 PDDRKNLAALT
+209 L
-220 IALGVDSARAMLFA
+220 ALGIDSARAMLFA
-234 QTAASLC
+234 QSALSLAAHI
-241 AQLDERDNIADQ
+241 DERDTITDDDIQ
-253 DMALVARL
+253 FVARTV
-261 ILGPRATRIP
+261 LGPRATRIP
-271 QQAADEPPPPEAED
+271 QQAQ

-292 DAQDAPPPPAEG
+292 PEGEDEPPPG
-304 DDSPPDDSEPE
+304 DSESDQE
-315 QHDLD
+315 QHDPD

-327 AAALASIPKDL
+327 AAVLASIPKDV
-338 LARMGEGR
+338 LARIGEGR
-346 GARRAT
+346 SARRAIGA
-352 SGGGEGRKRA
+352 GGAGRKRA
-362 SQLRGRPLG
+362 SQMRGRPLG

-390 AAVPWQEIR
+390 TAVPWQEIR
-399 RQQEGG
+399 RQQEGM
-405 DAPKRLRI
+405 DAPRRLRI

-429 LTIFAVDASGSSAM
+429 LTIFAVDASGSSAL

-467 ALIAFRGTSAE
+467 ALIAFRGTSAD

-504 LALGLAAASDL
+504 LALGLSAAAEL
-515 AEAQVAR
+515 AEAQAAR

-539 KNGQPG
+539 KHGQPG
-545 RAQAGAD
+545 RAQAGED
-552 AMVAARRFALSGM
+552 ALAAARRFAQSGT

-612 NAG
+612 KSA

>member
-10 LLAAAPS
+10 LLAAAPA
-17 RLGGIWLRGQAAER
+17 RLGGIWLRGPSAER
-31 NAVLALLNEAFAG
+31 EAVLAFLTEEFAD

-68 LSAGY
+68 LSAG
-73 RVEQAGLLQEAA
+73 RRIEQAGLLQEVA
-85 GGLLIIPMAERLSV
+85 GGLLVVPMAERLGA

-110 DGAGFALALID
+110 AGAGFALVLID
-121 DGGEEEIPPVSLT
+121 DGGEEEVPPVSLT
-134 ERAAFWCDFGAS
+134 ERVAFWCDFSATAPS
-146 PPESGPDR
+146 VSEATLPRIPERSRGTRAQPVAQGPSTSRR
-154 SGPDRSGANRSG
+154 SREVYPERPACRPAEG
-166 LDQSGADRFGAD
+166 LGSTGGGLEIAQADRQTLAN
-178 RFGPDQSDADQSG
+178 
-191 PGIPKP
+191 
-197 RRSLTASGATIT
+197 IT
-209 PDDRKNLAALT
+209 L
-220 IALGVDSARAMLFA
+220 ALGIDSARAMLFA
-234 QTAASLC
+234 QSALALS
-241 AQLDERDNIADQ
+241 AQIEDRDSITDDDVQ
-253 DMALVARL
+253 FVARNV
-261 ILGPRATRIP
+261 LGPRATRIP
-271 QQAADEPPPPEAED
+271 QQAE

-292 DAQDAPPPPAEG
+292 PEGEDEPPPG
-304 DDSPPDDSEPE
+304 DSESDQE
-315 QHDLD
+315 QHDPD

-327 AAALASIPKDL
+327 AAVLASIPKDV
-338 LARMGEGR
+338 LARIGEGR
-346 GARRAT
+346 PARRSTGA
-352 SGGGEGRKRA
+352 GGAGRKRA

-399 RQQEGG
+399 RQQEGM

-429 LTIFAVDASGSSAM
+429 LTIFAVDASGSSAL

-467 ALIAFRGTSAE
+467 ALIAFRGTSAD

-504 LALGLAAASDL
+504 LALGLSAAAEL
-515 AEAQVAR
+515 AETQAAR

-545 RAQAGAD
+545 RAQAGED
-552 AMVAARRFALSGM
+552 ALAAARRFAQSGT

-612 NAG
+612 KSA

>member
-1 MSDALLAAE
+1 MSDALLAAD
-10 LLAAAPS
+10 LLAAAPA
-17 RLGGIWLRGQAAER
+17 RLGGMWLRGQGAER
-31 NAVLALLNEAFAG
+31 DAVLAYLGEAFAD

-68 LSAGY
+68 LSAG
-73 RVEQAGLLQEAA
+73 RRIEQAGLLQEVE
-85 GGLLIIPMAERLSV
+85 GGLLIVPMAERLGTL
-99 MVAGRIAQAMD
+99 VAGRISQAMD
-110 DGAGFALALID
+110 AGAGFALVLID
-121 DGGEEEIPPVSLT
+121 DGGEEEVPPVSLT
-134 ERAAFWCDFGAS
+134 ERVAFWCDFNAESQNAPSAFPTGSTGPAEAQSLIAQESRKTLAS
-146 PPESGPDR
+146 
-154 SGPDRSGANRSG
+154 
-166 LDQSGADRFGAD
+166 
-178 RFGPDQSDADQSG
+178 
-191 PGIPKP
+191 
-197 RRSLTASGATIT
+197 IT
-209 PDDRKNLAALT
+209 L
-220 IALGVDSARAMLFA
+220 ALGIDSARAMLFA
-234 QTAASLC
+234 QAALQVL
-241 AQLDERDNIADQ
+241 AQIEERDCAAVDVVQ
-253 DMALVARL
+253 FVART

-271 QQAADEPPPPEAED
+271 QQAEEPPPPPPPEAED
-285 EPPPPPP
+285 EPPPG
-292 DAQDAPPPPAEG
+292 DNDG
-304 DDSPPDDSEPE
+304 DDE
-315 QHDLD
+315 QHDPD

-327 AAALASIPKDL
+327 AAALASIPKDV
-338 LARMGEGR
+338 LARIGEGR
-346 GARRAT
+346 PARRAT
-352 SGGGEGRKRA
+352 GAGGAGRKRA

-399 RQQEGG
+399 RQQEGL
-405 DAPKRLRI
+405 DALKRLRI
-413 RKGDLRIR
+413 RKSDLRIR

-429 LTIFAVDASGSSAM
+429 LTIFAVDASGSSAL

-467 ALIAFRGTSAE
+467 ALIAFRGTSAD

-504 LALGLAAASDL
+504 LALGLSAAAEL
-515 AEAQVAR
+515 AEAQAAR

-529 VLTDGKGNID
+529 LLTDGKGNID
-539 KNGQPG
+539 RNGQPG
-545 RAQAGAD
+545 RAQAGED
-552 AMVAARRFALSGM
+552 ALAAARRFAGSGT
-565 QGVVIDI
+565 QAVVIDI

-612 NAG
+612 TTA

>member
-10 LLAAAPS
+10 LLAAAPA
-17 RLGGIWLRGQAAER
+17 RLGGIWLRGPSAER
-31 NAVLALLNEAFAG
+31 DAVLAFLTEEFVD

-68 LSAGY
+68 LSAG
-73 RVEQAGLLQEAA
+73 RRIEQAGLLQEVE
-85 GGLLIIPMAERLSV
+85 GGLLVVPMAERMNG

-110 DGAGFALALID
+110 AGAGFALVLID
-121 DGGEEEIPPVSLT
+121 DGGEEEIPPVSVT
-134 ERAAFWCDFGAS
+134 ERVAFWCDFS
-146 PPESGPDR
+146 TNPVSTVSDSDLPRIPERSRGRRALPVANGPSTSLGNAGGESLVRLEDR
-154 SGPDRSGANRSG
+154 QTLAN
-166 LDQSGADRFGAD
+166 
-178 RFGPDQSDADQSG
+178 
-191 PGIPKP
+191 
-197 RRSLTASGATIT
+197 IT
-209 PDDRKNLAALT
+209 L
-220 IALGVDSARAMLFA
+220 ALGIDSARAMLFA
-234 QTAASLC
+234 QAALSLS
-241 AQLDERDNIADQ
+241 AQIEDRDTITDDDVQ
-253 DMALVARL
+253 FVARTV
-261 ILGPRATRIP
+261 LGPRATRIP
-271 QQAADEPPPPEAED
+271 QQAE

-292 DAQDAPPPPAEG
+292 PEGEDEPPPGDNDG
-304 DDSPPDDSEPE
+304 DDE
-315 QHDLD
+315 QHDPD

-327 AAALASIPKDL
+327 AAVLASIPKDV
-338 LARMGEGR
+338 LARIGEGR
-346 GARRAT
+346 AARRAT
-352 SGGGEGRKRA
+352 GAGGAGRKRA
-362 SQLRGRPLG
+362 SQMRGRPLG

-390 AAVPWQEIR
+390 TAVPWQEIR
-399 RQQEGG
+399 RQQEGME
-405 DAPKRLRI
+405 APKRLRI

-429 LTIFAVDASGSSAM
+429 LTIFAVDASGSSAL

-504 LALGLAAASDL
+504 LALGLSAAAEL
-515 AEAQVAR
+515 AETQAER

-539 KNGQPG
+539 RNGQPG
-545 RAQAGAD
+545 RAQAGED
-552 AMVAARRFALSGM
+552 ALAAARRFAQSGT
-565 QGVVIDI
+565 QAVVIDI

-612 NAG
+612 KAS

>member
-10 LLAAAPS
+10 LLAAAPA
-17 RLGGIWLRGQAAER
+17 RLGGLWLRGPSAER
-31 NAVLALLNEAFAG
+31 DAVLAFLTEEFAD

-68 LSAGY
+68 LSAG
-73 RVEQAGLLQEAA
+73 RRIEQAGLLQEAA
-85 GGLLIIPMAERLSV
+85 GGLLVVPMAERLSA

-110 DGAGFALALID
+110 AGAGFALVLID
-121 DGGEEEIPPVSLT
+121 DGGEEEVPPVSLT
-134 ERAAFWCDFGAS
+134 ERVAFWCDFSTNPAAIAPDS
-146 PPESGPDR
+146 NHPRIPEPLGRPAEGLGNTGGESLVREEDR
-154 SGPDRSGANRSG
+154 QTLAN
-166 LDQSGADRFGAD
+166 
-178 RFGPDQSDADQSG
+178 
-191 PGIPKP
+191 
-197 RRSLTASGATIT
+197 IT
-209 PDDRKNLAALT
+209 L
-220 IALGVDSARAMLFA
+220 ALGIDSARAMLFA
-234 QTAASLC
+234 QAALSLS
-241 AQLDERDNIADQ
+241 AQIEERDTITDEDIQ
-253 DMALVARL
+253 FVARTV
-261 ILGPRATRIP
+261 LGPRATRIP
-271 QQAADEPPPPEAED
+271 QQAE

-292 DAQDAPPPPAEG
+292 PEGEDEPPPG
-304 DDSPPDDSEPE
+304 DNDGEQE
-315 QHDLD
+315 QHDPD

-327 AAALASIPKDL
+327 AAVLASIPKDV
-338 LARMGEGR
+338 LARIGEGR
-346 GARRAT
+346 SARRSTGA
-352 SGGGEGRKRA
+352 GGAGRKRA
-362 SQLRGRPLG
+362 SLSRGRPLG

-399 RQQEGG
+399 RQQEGH

-413 RKGDLRIR
+413 RKADLRVR

-429 LTIFAVDASGSSAM
+429 LTIFAVDASGSSAL

-504 LALGLAAASDL
+504 LALGLAAAADL
-515 AEAQVAR
+515 AETQAAR

-539 KNGQPG
+539 KTGKPG
-545 RAQAGAD
+545 RAQAGED
-552 AMVAARRFALSGM
+552 ALAAAKRFAQSGT

-572 SARPQP
+572 SARSQP

-612 NAG
+612 KNT

>member
-1 MSDALLAAE
+1 MSDALLAAD
-10 LLAAAPS
+10 LLAAAPA
-17 RLGGIWLRGQAAER
+17 RLGGMWLRGPSAER
-31 NAVLALLNEAFAG
+31 DAVLAFLAEEFSD

-68 LSAGY
+68 LSAG
-73 RVEQAGLLQEAA
+73 RRIEQAGLLEEVA
-85 GGLLIIPMAERLSV
+85 GGLLVVPMAERMSG

-110 DGAGFALALID
+110 AGAGFALVLID

-134 ERAAFWCDFGAS
+134 ERVAFWCDFSAS
-146 PPESGPDR
+146 APTVSETPTPRIPERSRGTRARKVATGPSTSLGNTGGESLVRVEDR
-154 SGPDRSGANRSG
+154 QTLAN
-166 LDQSGADRFGAD
+166 
-178 RFGPDQSDADQSG
+178 
-191 PGIPKP
+191 
-197 RRSLTASGATIT
+197 IT
-209 PDDRKNLAALT
+209 L
-220 IALGVDSARAMLFA
+220 ALGIDSARAMLFA
-234 QTAASLC
+234 QSALSLS
-241 AQLDERDNIADQ
+241 AQIEDRDSIIDDDIQ
-253 DMALVARL
+253 FVARTV
-261 ILGPRATRIP
+261 LGPRATRIP
-271 QQAADEPPPPEAED
+271 QQAE

-292 DAQDAPPPPAEG
+292 PEGEDEPPPG
-304 DDSPPDDSEPE
+304 DSDGEDE
-315 QHDLD
+315 QHDPD

-327 AAALASIPKDL
+327 AAVLASIPKDV
-338 LARMGEGR
+338 LARIGEGR
-346 GARRAT
+346 SARRAT
-352 SGGGEGRKRA
+352 GAGGAGRKRA
-362 SQLRGRPLG
+362 SQMRGRPLG

-390 AAVPWQEIR
+390 TAVPWQEIR
-399 RQQEGG
+399 RQQEGM

-429 LTIFAVDASGSSAM
+429 LTIFAVDASGSSAL

-504 LALGLAAASDL
+504 LALGLSAAAEL
-515 AEAQVAR
+515 AETQAAR

-539 KNGQPG
+539 RNGQPG
-545 RAQAGAD
+545 RAQAGED
-552 AMVAARRFALSGM
+552 ALAAARRFAQSGT
-565 QGVVIDI
+565 QAVVIDI

-612 NAG
+612 KAS

>member
-1 MSDALLAAE
+1 MSDALLAAD
-10 LLAAAPS
+10 LLAAAPA
-17 RLGGIWLRGQAAER
+17 RLGGMWLRGPSAER
-31 NAVLALLNEAFAG
+31 DAVLAFLAEEFAD

-68 LSAGY
+68 LSAG
-73 RVEQAGLLQEAA
+73 RRIEQAGLLQEVE
-85 GGLLIIPMAERLSV
+85 GGLLVVPMAERLGG

-110 DGAGFALALID
+110 AGAGFALVLID
-121 DGGEEEIPPVSLT
+121 DGGEEEVPPVSLT
-134 ERAAFWCDFGAS
+134 ERVAFWCDFSSQEHELSS
-146 PPESGPDR
+146 PEFPSEVEGPRATGSGHVPRLR
-154 SGPDRSGANRSG
+154 SGQAEVGTG
-166 LDQSGADRFGAD
+166 LAQADRQTLAN
-178 RFGPDQSDADQSG
+178 
-191 PGIPKP
+191 
-197 RRSLTASGATIT
+197 IT
-209 PDDRKNLAALT
+209 V
-220 IALGVDSARAMLFA
+220 ALGIDSARAMLFA
-234 QTAASLC
+234 QSALSLS
-241 AQLDERDNIADQ
+241 AQIDERDSITDDDIQ
-253 DMALVARL
+253 FVARTV
-261 ILGPRATRIP
+261 LGPRATRIP
-271 QQAADEPPPPEAED
+271 QQAE

-292 DAQDAPPPPAEG
+292 PPEGEEEPPPG
-304 DDSPPDDSEPE
+304 DNDGEDE
-315 QHDLD
+315 QHDPD

-327 AAALASIPKDL
+327 AAVLASIPKDV
-338 LARMGEGR
+338 LARIGEGR
-346 GARRAT
+346 AARRAT
-352 SGGGEGRKRA
+352 GAGGAGRKRA
-362 SQLRGRPLG
+362 SQMRGRPLG

-390 AAVPWQEIR
+390 TAVPWQEIR
-399 RQQEGG
+399 RQQEGM

-429 LTIFAVDASGSSAM
+429 LTIFAVDASGSSAL

-504 LALGLAAASDL
+504 LALGLSAAAEL
-515 AEAQVAR
+515 AETQAAR

-539 KNGQPG
+539 RNGQPG
-545 RAQAGAD
+545 RAQAGED
-552 AMVAARRFALSGM
+552 ALAAARRFAQSGT
-565 QGVVIDI
+565 QAVVIDI

-612 NAG
+612 KAS